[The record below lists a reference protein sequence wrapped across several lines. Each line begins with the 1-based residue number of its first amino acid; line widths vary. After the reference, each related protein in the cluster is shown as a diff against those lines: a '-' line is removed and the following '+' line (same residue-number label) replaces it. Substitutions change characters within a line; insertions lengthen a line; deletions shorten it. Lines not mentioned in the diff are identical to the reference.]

1 MSKGSALFISLN
13 LAPSKLTDPQQS
25 PVSPAYPLCHS
36 LTPQFPWIY
45 PSQSTA
51 PALSSSFCSVCDL
64 KIRLGT
70 KKSFFFAKGFE
81 RRLRL

>member
-1 MSKGSALFISLN
+1 MLKGSAPFISSH
-13 LAPSKLTDPQQS
+13 LAPSMLTDPQQS
-25 PVSPAYPLCHS
+25 PISPAYPLCHS

-51 PALSSSFCSVCDL
+51 PALSSAFCSVYDL

-70 KKSFFFAKGFE
+70 KKSFFFAKEFE

>member
-1 MSKGSALFISLN
+1 MLKGLALFISSL

-36 LTPQFPWIY
+36 LTPRFPWIY
-45 PSQSTA
+45 PLQSTA
-51 PALSSSFCSVCDL
+51 PALFSAFCSVCDL
-64 KIRLGT
+64 KIRSGT
-70 KKSFFFAKGFE
+70 KKSSFFAEGSE